1 MRCLGQLYSQATAA
15 AVRLRVLAAR
25 WARDAGGELHAL
37 RPGGEDEGADLL
49 GWVRAGAVK
58 SPRRA
63 AAKALLCYGGDVSQL
78 TDICRARVLLGDP
91 QGVAACLAAIEAD
104 GAVRLVRAASRS
116 PSWVRNRLF
125 TSALRSYE
133 H

>member
-1 MRCLGQLYSQATAA
+1 VRCLGQLYSQATAA

-25 WARDAGGELHAL
+25 WALDAGCELHAGGED
-37 RPGGEDEGADLL
+37 GGADLP
-49 GWVRAGAVK
+49 GWVRAQGAVK
-58 SPRRA
+58 SPQRA

-91 QGVAACLAAIEAD
+91 QGMAACLAAIEAD
-104 GAVRLVRAASRS
+104 GAVRVVRAASRR